1 MKGCSP
7 LSRLP
12 ISSYLKQM
20 ESSLFSIIRKQVIA
34 RFPQKKGDVLK
45 LCNRIGTRRRTRT
58 KKSSGTSG
66 RIQGAKQGI
75 PQTQGLM
82 KSVVPTPLGYRW
94 GFHCRSN
101 TISSNGGLCSHPVLF
116 QPEMLVT
123 RMVYSAIH
131 SIFTWMILFWSREP
145 SWELMQG
152 IASTLKQLLAE
163 WKPLGLVDYCF
174 PTCFKL
180 NLAVLTR
187 FRERPL

>member
-1 MKGCSP
+1 MKGCLP

-82 KSVVPTPLGYRW
+82 KSVVPTPLGYR
-94 GFHCRSN
+94 
-101 TISSNGGLCSHPVLF
+101 
-116 QPEMLVT
+116 
-123 RMVYSAIH
+123 
-131 SIFTWMILFWSREP
+131 
-145 SWELMQG
+145 
-152 IASTLKQLLAE
+152 
-163 WKPLGLVDYCF
+163 
-174 PTCFKL
+174 
-180 NLAVLTR
+180 
-187 FRERPL
+187 